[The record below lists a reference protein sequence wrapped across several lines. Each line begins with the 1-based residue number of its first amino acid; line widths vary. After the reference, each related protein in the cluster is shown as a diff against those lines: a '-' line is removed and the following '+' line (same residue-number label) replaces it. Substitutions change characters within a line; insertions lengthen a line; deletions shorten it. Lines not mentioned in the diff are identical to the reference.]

1 MRCQDCIRRFGCLH
15 VTPFS
20 VFYWALVFFPKR
32 RRSFHLTGIVRRKI
46 LCDDEG
52 KNLLRASRLSFLYP
66 WDFKGIS
73 EPVNHKFQT
82 CHLGLSVSMLSLS
95 VSTLS
100 AVRFYAVIIVQSS
113 KNRIPTFSAVSQMS
127 IKCCEIRKIWWGYW
141 GQNSRKSKCGEKVG
155 GENPIYELK
164 F

>member
-1 MRCQDCIRRFGCLH
+1 M
-15 VTPFS
+15 
-20 VFYWALVFFPKR
+20 
-32 RRSFHLTGIVRRKI
+32 TGIVRRKI

-113 KNRIPTFSAVSQMS
+113 KNRIPTFLAVNQMLRNPENLVGLLGA
-127 IKCCEIRKIWWGYW
+127 KLKEVKMW
-141 GQNSRKSKCGEKVG
+141 RKSGRGESY
-155 GENPIYELK
+155 I
-164 F
+164 